1 MVSKQPSYAWPQ
13 GTTRLEHILNGF
25 HITYMVSKQPSYAW
39 PQGTTRL
46 EHIFNVCT
54 PISSEG
60 MSSPQFWGQ
69 YTFRFGQCCC
79 VCTSM
84 RSARVVLPY
93 IGSIRSIGSIGGG
106 KKREEKKG
114 KKSGFKVKGK
124 TYVCQCRNTAEMVCV
139 TVHYRLT

>member
-1 MVSKQPSYAWPQ
+1 MFFHIISYN
-13 GTTRLEHILNGF
+13 I
-25 HITYMVSKQPSYAW
+25 ITYMVSKQPSYAW

-46 EHIFNVCT
+46 EHIFKVCT

-84 RSARVVLPY
+84 RSARVVLPNRFNRFNRFNRVNR
-93 IGSIRSIGSIGGG
+93 G
-106 KKREEKKG
+106 REEKGRKKG
-114 KKSGFKVKGK
+114 KEIGF
-124 TYVCQCRNTAEMVCV
+124 
-139 TVHYRLT
+139 